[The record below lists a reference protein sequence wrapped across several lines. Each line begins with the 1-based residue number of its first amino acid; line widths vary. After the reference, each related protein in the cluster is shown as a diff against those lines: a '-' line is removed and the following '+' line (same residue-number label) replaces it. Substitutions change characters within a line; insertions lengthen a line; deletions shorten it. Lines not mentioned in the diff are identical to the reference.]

1 MVNHTNYM
9 GVTKALDMGSVMSL
23 QNITTEYIVQY
34 VRAMRNSQGSNVET
48 LYRIMDNKVD
58 ALEFIVG
65 ENCPICNTP
74 LMELK
79 IKNDILISCI
89 NHMGQI
95 EIANGQSVIRE
106 GDTVV
111 IVTTRHGLDDITDI
125 IE

>member
-74 LMELK
+74 LMAEDQK
-79 IKNDILISCI
+79 
-89 NHMGQI
+89 
-95 EIANGQSVIRE
+95 
-106 GDTVV
+106 
-111 IVTTRHGLDDITDI
+111 
-125 IE
+125 